1 MGLLIFVV
9 GTTAAHCGSILVWI
23 SSLIKSFLDCTV
35 YWGMLVGCMQFIG
48 WIVQMGVHFSPL
60 MSCGN
65 MWVKSL
71 CNVCNWMVP
80 YVPYTP
86 TAVTP
91 PPTQYPIDWRW
102 ATALVTSIV
111 TGIIGKCTKV

>member
-1 MGLLIFVV
+1 M
-9 GTTAAHCGSILVWI
+9 
-23 SSLIKSFLDCTV
+23 DYTV
-35 YWGMLVGCMQFIG
+35 YWGMIAGCMQFIG
-48 WIVQMGVHFSPL
+48 WIVQYGAHFFPM
-60 MSCGN
+60 MSGGS

-71 CNVCNWMVP
+71 HSIGNWMVP

-86 TAVTP
+86 TVVTP

-111 TGIIGKCTKV
+111 TGITGKCTKA

>member
-1 MGLLIFVV
+1 MGLLIFIV

-23 SSLIKSFLDCTV
+23 SSLIKSSIDYTV

-48 WIVQMGVHFSPL
+48 WIVQMALHFSA
-60 MSCGN
+60 MMACGN
-65 MWVKSL
+65 IWVESFS
-71 CNVCNWMVP
+71 NVGSWLVP

-86 TAVTP
+86 KVVA

-102 ATALVTSIV
+102 ATAVATSLI
-111 TGIIGKCTKV
+111 TGIIGKCTRG